1 MITYSVK
8 TKNKKTLKVF
18 NALNS
23 YLFEQSEMELKG
35 VKETDIKK
43 ELYSFIVTTINIYA
57 MLIMIAIILAVF
69 ITSKITE
76 PLSLI
81 KDKLKSIK
89 IGSENEKIEWKQQD

>member
-8 TKNKKTLKVF
+8 TKNKRTLKVF

-43 ELYSFIVTTINIYA
+43 LKAACKV
-57 MLIMIAIILAVF
+57 L
-69 ITSKITE
+69 SKIVAAGTQ
-76 PLSLI
+76 
-81 KDKLKSIK
+81 KKK
-89 IGSENEKIEWKQQD
+89 GEKWK